1 MAMRGSD
8 RTHGAED
15 GPDQPRHADTEAV
28 RRRSVVV
35 RPFPASRRLVTAA
48 VRAGRRIMPM
58 HGLFDVD
65 VTTARRLLAAHEPAL
80 SLTAFIVASIGR
92 AAAAH
97 PEVHAFRDWRGRLVE
112 HRYVDVQTLIE
123 VPTINGPFGLVHVV
137 RDADIRSVADIST
150 ELRAVKDHADTTTS
164 GRLLTTLGP
173 TLGRVPG
180 LYPLMYAGMSRSRRV
195 HRATGTVQVTAV
207 GMFAGG
213 GGFAIAP
220 PTLASLLLVVGG
232 ISRQPRAI
240 GDRVDV
246 RDVLDLTL
254 TIDHN
259 VVDGSPAT
267 RFAADLRQSLHTAAV
282 LPKAPASDAHALLN
296 NPTSL

>member
-1 MAMRGSD
+1 M
-8 RTHGAED
+8 
-15 GPDQPRHADTEAV
+15 
-28 RRRSVVV
+28 VV
-35 RPFPASRRLVTAA
+35 RPFPPSRRLVTAA

-58 HGLFDVD
+58 HGLFNVD
-65 VTTARRLLAAHEPAL
+65 ITTARSLLGRHEPPL
-80 SLTAFIVASIGR
+80 SLTAFVVASIGR

-97 PEVHAFRDWRGRLVE
+97 PEVHAYRDWRGRLVE

-123 VPTINGPFGLVHVV
+123 IPTSQGPFGLVHVV
-137 RDADIRSVADIST
+137 RDADIRSVADISA
-150 ELRAVKDHADTTTS
+150 EIRAVKADSSTTAS

-173 TLGRVPG
+173 ALGHVPG

-195 HRATGTVQVTAV
+195 HLATGTVQVTAV
-207 GMFAGG
+207 GMFGNGG
-213 GGFAIAP
+213 GYAVAP

-232 ISRQPRAI
+232 VSRQPRAI
-240 GDRVDV
+240 GDRVEI

-267 RFAADLRQSLHTAAV
+267 RFAADLRQILHTAA
-282 LPKAPASDAHALLN
+282 ALDQLT
-296 NPTSL
+296 PHTRSSTPGR

>member
-1 MAMRGSD
+1 MRMDDG
-8 RTHGAED
+8 TKCAEG
-15 GPDQPRHADTEAV
+15 GPDQPRRANPVPV
-28 RRRSVVV
+28 RNRDVVV
-35 RPFPASRRLVTAA
+35 RPFPPSRRLVTAA

-65 VTTARRLLAAHEPAL
+65 ITTARSLLADHEPPL

-97 PEVHAFRDWRGRLVE
+97 PQVHAYRDWRGRLVE
-112 HRYVDVQTLIE
+112 HRYVDVQTVVE
-123 VPTINGPFGLVHVV
+123 VATSQGPFGLVHVI
-137 RDADIRSVADIST
+137 RDADIRSVADISA
-150 ELRAVKDHADTTTS
+150 EIRAVKADSSTTTS

-173 TLGRVPG
+173 TLERIPG
-180 LYPLMYAGMSRSRRV
+180 LYPLMYAGMARSRRV
-195 HRATGTVQVTAV
+195 HLATGTVQVTAV
-207 GMFAGG
+207 GMFADG

-232 ISRQPRAI
+232 VSRRPCAV
-240 GDRVDV
+240 GDKVQV

-259 VVDGSPAT
+259 IVDGSPAT
-267 RFAADLRQSLHTAAV
+267 RFAADLRRLLRNAAV
-282 LPKAPASDAHALLN
+282 LLGAIPSATRSSAQGG
-296 NPTSL
+296 